1 MLNIPLKIIVRTRVS
16 APAKPAII
24 PVLESH
30 HLSAERFF
38 FGLFWIGNA
47 ILNEIAP
54 TNKPN
59 AMKYGAIAFP
69 YVASPELF
77 EISLLTGVAISL
89 ADSSEKLIF
98 ESFSAPDESCEV
110 SRFEPFCSFAA
121 PEFSVFI
128 PEFKVLIPP
137 KS

>member
-1 MLNIPLKIIVRTRVS
+1 MLNIPLKIIVRTKVS

-24 PVLESH
+24 PALESH
-30 HLSAERFF
+30 HPNAERFF

-59 AMKYGAIAFP
+59 AMNYRAIALP

-77 EISLLTGVAISL
+77 GISLLTGVAIFL

-110 SRFEPFCSFAA
+110 NRFEPSCSFAA
-121 PEFSVFI
+121 PEFSVLI